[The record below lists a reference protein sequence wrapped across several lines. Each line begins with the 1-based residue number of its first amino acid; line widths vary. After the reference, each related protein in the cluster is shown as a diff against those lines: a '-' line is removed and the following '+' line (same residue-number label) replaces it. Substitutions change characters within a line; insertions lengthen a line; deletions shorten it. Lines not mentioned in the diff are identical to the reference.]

1 MTTKVVL
8 SIMSGLVL
16 IYAFFPYI
24 KAIVRRQASPRKA
37 TWLVWALGDIIIL
50 VGMLAKSTISGLIIA
65 ATLGATT
72 VFFLS
77 LKYGEPG
84 WNKRDKV
91 CITLSLIAITLWLYF
106 GESNI
111 GIALSL
117 VALAIAAWPTY
128 VSAWENPANEDRKAW
143 IAFNASNILS
153 VMAIPRLVFADAAPP
168 MVFAAIDAPM
178 LFLLFV
184 RPHLQKRALQTA

>member
-1 MTTKVVL
+1 VTTKVVL
-8 SIMSGLVL
+8 SILSGLVFV
-16 IYAFFPYI
+16 YAFFPYI

-50 VGMLAKSTISGLIIA
+50 VGMLAKSTTSGLIIA
-65 ATLGATT
+65 ATLGAIT
-72 VFFLS
+72 VFLLS

-84 WNKRDKV
+84 WNRRDKV
-91 CITLSLIAITLWLYF
+91 CITLSLIAIALWVYF

-128 VSAWENPANEDRKAW
+128 VSAWENPANEDRRAW
-143 IAFNASNILS
+143 IAFNASSMLS
-153 VMAIPRLVFADAAPP
+153 VLAIPQLVFADAAPP
-168 MVFAAIDAPM
+168 IVFAAVDAPM

-184 RPHLQKRALQTA
+184 RPHLQKRALQTS